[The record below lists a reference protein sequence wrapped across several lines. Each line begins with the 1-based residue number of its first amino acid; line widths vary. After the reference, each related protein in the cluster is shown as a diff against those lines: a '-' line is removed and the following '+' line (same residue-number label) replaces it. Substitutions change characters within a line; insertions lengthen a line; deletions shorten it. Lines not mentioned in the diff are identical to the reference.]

1 MSLTGES
8 SWPRGKSWTLP
19 SKVQT
24 KILPGNDIKQ
34 LLTYPWWANFCL
46 PQSGW
51 RECSSWPSAPVSQPS
66 QLGGIRSTNRW
77 WCGEHGRTSQQHSSF
92 QSNSWHNWRARTHAH
107 THRRSRAGQ
116 YRQIYPRTTR
126 SVRVQTASEIR
137 VARLER
143 NPLSL
148 ITHPFHP
155 LHFNISPSAQT
166 DPYKR
171 TQNHRTSKK
180 KKTEIDQLVTKR
192 IKINTSIWQP
202 WRRVWQSLQLR
213 PLRRS
218 DVYLFSFRV
227 P

>member
-1 MSLTGES
+1 MTLNSYSHILDGQIFAFHNPDEESAPLGHLHRCPSPHSSAGFDPLTGDDVVNMAEHLNNTA
-8 SWPRGKSWTLP
+8 PFN
-19 SKVQT
+19 QT
-24 KILPGNDIKQ
+24 AG
-34 LLTYPWWANFCL
+34 TTGA
-46 PQSGW
+46 
-51 RECSSWPSAPVSQPS
+51 
-66 QLGGIRSTNRW
+66 
-77 WCGEHGRTSQQHSSF
+77 
-92 QSNSWHNWRARTHAH
+92 RAHTHAH

-155 LHFNISPSAQT
+155 LRFNISPSAQT

-180 KKTEIDQLVTKR
+180 KLKST
-192 IKINTSIWQP
+192 N
-202 WRRVWQSLQLR
+202 SLQKE
-213 PLRRS
+213 
-218 DVYLFSFRV
+218 
-227 P
+227 